1 MYKMKRLKLKYNF
14 LLFATILTTLLMV
27 NGCDGDD
34 IAPENYYTFTGELVG
49 GYLEA
54 RPDQYSEFVKLLDTT
69 KTMGLLKAYGLYTC
83 FAPNNEAM
91 FEFYASKGKNSLA
104 DFPTDSLKTIAYDHI
119 IRGFEIPTADFFEGR
134 LGQKTM
140 SDRFVSI
147 NYTDFNDEGYTI
159 RVNKTSPILVSDIDL
174 HNGMVHQIGEVLKPS
189 DKTIVEELSDDDKFS
204 LFFTALLATELDKEL
219 MLVED
224 KSYNPDDYNL
234 DITAA
239 NRRMPKFRKYGYT
252 ALVESDST
260 YATYGVN
267 TLDDLKD
274 YAAEVYDEVYP
285 EDAGITDITDRRNS
299 LNRFVA
305 YHLVNKQLN
314 YSKFIFDLDNTGHSI
329 KLYDMFEYIET
340 MCPNTLMEVRTY
352 RYTSEFNIFNMT
364 GDISDAVRIVDT
376 NYDNDAKN
384 GVYHEIDKILAYD
397 LDFARH
403 ISSKRL
409 RMDAAS
415 FFPEFTNNN
424 IRSNL
429 DKGGNNS
436 ILWKI
441 PPGYLDRLEMSNTTE
456 FGYFDFDARY
466 LDYQGDEVF
475 LSGLY
480 DFTVTT
486 PAIPA
491 GTYEVR
497 FGWKVETNRGAAQ
510 LYWDGQPIG
519 IPLDLTIFATNP
531 KIGYVLPGRDPADPE
546 GFEND
551 KMMRNRGYMKGPAS
565 FEAASTTWFTGNAR
579 MNDGYLRR
587 ILGIFT
593 FEEAGTHEFTVI
605 AARSGE
611 FMFDFLEFVPLEVIE
626 REGIE

>member
-1 MYKMKRLKLKYNF
+1 MTRFKQTPF
-14 LLFATILTTLLMV
+14 LLFFSIGLVTMATCWMS
-27 NGCDGDD
+27 CDSDD
-34 IAPENYYTFTGELVG
+34 ISADSYYTFTGELVG
-49 GYLEA
+49 EYLEE

-69 KTMGLLKAYGLYTC
+69 RIMGLLKAYGLYTC
-83 FAPNNEAM
+83 FAPNNDAM
-91 FEFYASKGKNSLA
+91 HRFYALKGKTSLE
-104 DFPTDSLKTIAYDHI
+104 DFPVDSLRTIAFDHI

-140 SDRFVSI
+140 SDRFISI
-147 NYTDFNDEGYTI
+147 TYTDFDEQGFTI
-159 RVNKTSPILVSDIDL
+159 RVNKTSPIVYADIEV
-174 HNGMVHQIGEVLKPS
+174 HNGMIHQIGEVLNPS
-189 DKTIVEELSDDDKFS
+189 EKTLVEELSGDDKFS
-204 LFFTALLATELDKEL
+204 LFFSALMATGLDKEL
-219 MLVED
+219 MLIED
-224 KSYNPDDYNL
+224 KSYDRNNYNI
-234 DITAA
+234 DESAS
-239 NRRMPKFRKYGYT
+239 NVRVPRFRKYGFT

-260 YATYGVN
+260 YAALGIH
-267 TLDDLKD
+267 TLDDLKER
-274 YAAEVYDEVYP
+274 AKEVYDKVYP
-285 EDAGITDITDRRNS
+285 KDAGITDITDRRNS

-305 YHLVNKQLN
+305 YHLINKQLN
-314 YSKFIFDLDNTGHSI
+314 YTKFIYDWDNTGHSI
-329 KLYDMFEYIET
+329 KAYDMFEYIET
-340 MCPNTLMEVRTY
+340 MCPNTLMEVRTH
-352 RYTSEFNIFNMT
+352 RYTNEFNLFNMT
-364 GDISDAVRIVDT
+364 GDVASAVRIVDS
-376 NYDNDAKN
+376 NYDNDAIN
-384 GVYHEIDKILAYD
+384 GVYHEIDKLLVYD
-397 LDFARH
+397 LAFATH
-403 ISSKRL
+403 ISGKRI

-415 FFPEFTNNN
+415 FFPELTNNN
-424 IRSNL
+424 IRGNL

-436 ILWKI
+436 ILWKL
-441 PPGYLDRLEMSNTTE
+441 PPGYLDRLTMSNTTE
-456 FGYFDFDARY
+456 FGYFDFDPRY

-497 FGWKVETNRGAAQ
+497 FGWKVETKRGAAQ

-531 KIGYVLPGRDPADPE
+531 KIGYVTPGNDPTDPL
-546 GFEND
+546 GYEND

-565 FEAASTTWFTGNAR
+565 FQAANNTWFENNAR

-593 FEEAGTHEFTVI
+593 FDEAGTHEFSVI

-626 REGIE
+626 QEGVE